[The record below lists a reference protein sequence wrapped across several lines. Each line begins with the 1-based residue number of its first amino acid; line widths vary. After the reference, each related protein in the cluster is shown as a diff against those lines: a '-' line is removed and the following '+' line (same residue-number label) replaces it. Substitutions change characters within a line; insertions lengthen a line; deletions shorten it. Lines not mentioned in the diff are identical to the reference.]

1 MPFFGGRKVGF
12 GERSFRTQRMANGH
26 EKGQIMELPG
36 PLDVVS
42 QLVTAMNACDLES
55 ALTLFESGASFVKKP
70 GAVVQGTAGI
80 RQALEGFMALKPT
93 LTIDA
98 QQIVQAGD
106 VAQYCARWSIKGIDP
121 AGTAVQLSGRSSS
134 ILRCQPDGRWLFLV
148 DNPWGTDIL
157 E

>member
-1 MPFFGGRKVGF
+1 MKT
-12 GERSFRTQRMANGH
+12 SD
-26 EKGQIMELPG
+26 
-36 PLDVVS
+36 PLDLIT
-42 QLVTAMNACDLES
+42 QLVTAMTAQNLET
-55 ALTLFESGASFVKKP
+55 AMTLFEPGASFVMKP
-70 GAVVQGTAGI
+70 GVVVQGTAGI

-121 AGTAVQLSGRSSS
+121 AGTAVQLGGRSSS

-148 DNPWGTDIL
+148 DNPWGTDL
-157 E
+157 VA